1 MMTRRVYKALQG
13 YLPISDRVIM
23 AKFESKPANIIIV
36 QLYAPTND
44 HSDDE
49 IQELYAG
56 VKKALKQVKSG
67 DILVV
72 MGDMNAKVGKV
83 KYGSVVGKYGLGER
97 NERGTQ
103 LINFCEENK
112 QVIINIFFKQHPR

>member
-1 MMTRRVYKALQG
+1 
-13 YLPISDRVIM
+13 
-23 AKFESKPANIIIV
+23 
-36 QLYAPTND
+36 
-44 HSDDE
+44 
-49 IQELYAG
+49 
-56 VKKALKQVKSG
+56 
-67 DILVV
+67 
-72 MGDMNAKVGKV
+72 MGDMNAKVDKE